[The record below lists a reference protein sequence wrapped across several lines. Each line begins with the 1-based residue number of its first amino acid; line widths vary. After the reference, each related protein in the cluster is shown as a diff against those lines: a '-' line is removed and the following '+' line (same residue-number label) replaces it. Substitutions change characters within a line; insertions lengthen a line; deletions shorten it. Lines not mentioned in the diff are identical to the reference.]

1 MKKMLLLATAAT
13 LLSMNANA
21 NMMQDMKPYIGL
33 DYVYTDADISKV
45 DHVSMYKHKFDS
57 ANINIGMRTCN
68 MGVEAYYQM
77 STKEKKTVLDTYK
90 TKTDFYSFGAD
101 LMGYKPVYEKVEL
114 IGALGLGQ
122 YDFTAKGHEIA
133 TGQKLKHRDDSGIG
147 IRMGA
152 GVQYNFTDHFAVRAM
167 GRYTWLDVDHV
178 NHLQE
183 FVIGARYSF

>member
-57 ANINIGMRTCN
+57 ANINIGMRTCY

-101 LMGYKPVYEKVEL
+101 LMGYLPVYLGWPAVFAQSWACAGAAAVSLAVLWWPLGRREL
-114 IGALGLGQ
+114 Q
-122 YDFTAKGHEIA
+122 C
-133 TGQKLKHRDDSGIG
+133 
-147 IRMGA
+147 
-152 GVQYNFTDHFAVRAM
+152 
-167 GRYTWLDVDHV
+167 
-178 NHLQE
+178 
-183 FVIGARYSF
+183 